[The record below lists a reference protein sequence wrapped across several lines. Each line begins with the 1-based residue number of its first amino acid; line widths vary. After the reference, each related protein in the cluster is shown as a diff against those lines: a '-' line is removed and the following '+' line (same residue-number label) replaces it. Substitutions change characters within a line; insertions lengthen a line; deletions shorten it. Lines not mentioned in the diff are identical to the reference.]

1 VTALLLGVVGGGAL
15 ARSGS
20 SPQRPTLRSAAMAAS
35 VDADRLARD
44 RASRSAFRV
53 EPAPPETVTV
63 THDGVTSET
72 TTAAATVGDLLA
84 KLAIPLDGDDEVSPP
99 LDAAPGR
106 SVTVVRVDVSQV
118 TEQRPLAVTEQRRD
132 DAALP
137 RGETR
142 VEDDGAPGVERVVF
156 SVTRRDGR
164 VTGRRQ
170 ISSQVVTPAK
180 PRVVVV
186 GRGGGRTVPAGLN
199 QDVPFKLRVAAGEA
213 AAAEPPALVGGSQ
226 EGGASWYH
234 YKPGTC
240 AHRTLPKG
248 TVVKVTNLAT
258 GQTAT
263 CTVADRGPFVAG
275 RIIDLD
281 RSVFM
286 AIASGNQ
293 GVVRVRIEW

>member
-1 VTALLLGVVGGGAL
+1 MPPTSTNARAVIVTAVLAATIGGAAL
-15 ARSGS
+15 ARNGGGGHG
-20 SPQRPTLRSAAMAAS
+20 PTLRSAAMAAS
-35 VDADRLARD
+35 LDADRLARD
-44 RASRSAFRV
+44 RASRSAFRD
-53 EPAPPETVTV
+53 EPALPPPDAPPDRPVTV
-63 THDGVTSET
+63 ARVET
-72 TTAAATVGDLLA
+72 A
-84 KLAIPLDGDDEVSPP
+84 
-99 LDAAPGR
+99 
-106 SVTVVRVDVSQV
+106 QF
-118 TEQRPLAVTEQRRD
+118 TEERPLPVTEQRRYD
-132 DAALP
+132 DTVP

-156 SVTRRDGR
+156 LVTKRDGR
-164 VTGRRQ
+164 VTDKRPL
-170 ISSQVVTPAK
+170 SSEIVTPAR

-186 GRGGGRTVPAGLN
+186 GRGGGRTVPT
-199 QDVPFKLRVAAGEA
+199 DVDKDLPFKLRLAAGDIA
-213 AAAEPPALVGGSQ
+213 DDPAPSDSPAPTGGSQ

-234 YKPGTC
+234 HKPGTC

-258 GQTAT
+258 GQSAT

-281 RSVFM
+281 RSVFV